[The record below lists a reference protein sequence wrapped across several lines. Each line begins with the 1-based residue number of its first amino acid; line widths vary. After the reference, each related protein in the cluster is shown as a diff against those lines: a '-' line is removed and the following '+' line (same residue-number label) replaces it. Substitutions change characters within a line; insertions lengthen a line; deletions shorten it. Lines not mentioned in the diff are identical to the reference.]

1 MNMVKEIPNDVA
13 LACFDFE
20 GCGNGKDEWV
30 TLGIK

>member
-1 MNMVKEIPNDVA
+1 MVSRIPEDIG

-20 GCGNGKDEWV
+20 GCGNRDGDYI